1 MTEKRAFVTGATGFL
16 GLNLVEQLTGAGWQV
31 RALHRPTSDL
41 TFLCRFPVEVVEGDL
56 LEPESLVRAL
66 PERVDAV
73 FHVAADT
80 SVWARSA
87 ARQTRINVEGTA
99 NLLQAA
105 LETGAR
111 RFVHTST
118 WNTFGL
124 QQGEITEDLPQLG
137 GRSRVNYDRS
147 KFLAEEEVRSAVGR
161 GLDAVILNPSHI
173 MGRYDR
179 QSWARLIIS
188 LHKQWIPLA
197 PPGAGCFCH
206 GEAVAKAHIAA
217 AERGRTGQNYLLGG
231 DFASLLEV
239 FTIIGE
245 VAGCKAP
252 KAVLPAAGFRIAGR
266 INVILAALL
275 GYEPDLTPDGA
286 AIASARARVVSDR
299 AERELDYRAVPV
311 RQLVEESYGWLKAQG
326 LLDR

>member
-1 MTEKRAFVTGATGFL
+1 MSGKRAFVTGATGFL
-16 GLNLVEQLTGAGWQV
+16 GLNLVEQLTSVGWQV
-31 RALHRPTSDL
+31 LALHRLTSDL
-41 TFLCRFPVEVVEGDL
+41 TYLCRFPVEVVEGDL
-56 LEPESLVRAL
+56 LQPQSLKRAL
-66 PERVDAV
+66 PKNVDAV

-80 SVWARSA
+80 SVSA
-87 ARQTRINVEGTA
+87 QGAAQQKRVNVEGTA

-105 LETGAR
+105 LEAR
-111 RFVHTST
+111 AKRFIHTST
-118 WNTFGL
+118 WTTFGL

-137 GRSRVNYDRS
+137 GRSRVNYDRT
-147 KFLAEEEVRSAVGR
+147 KFQAEEEVRAAVGR

-179 QSWARLIIS
+179 HSWARLIIS
-188 LHKQWIPLA
+188 LQKDWVPLA

-217 AERGRTGQNYLLGG
+217 AERGRTGHNYLLGG

-239 FTIIGE
+239 FRIIGE
-245 VAGCKAP
+245 VAGCRAP
-252 KAVLPAAGFRIAGR
+252 KAVLPAAGFRIAAR
-266 INVILAALL
+266 VNVMLAALL

-286 AIASARARVVSDR
+286 AIASARARVVSDK

-311 RQLVEESYGWLKAQG
+311 RQLVEESYGWLKSQC
-326 LLDR
+326 LLRR